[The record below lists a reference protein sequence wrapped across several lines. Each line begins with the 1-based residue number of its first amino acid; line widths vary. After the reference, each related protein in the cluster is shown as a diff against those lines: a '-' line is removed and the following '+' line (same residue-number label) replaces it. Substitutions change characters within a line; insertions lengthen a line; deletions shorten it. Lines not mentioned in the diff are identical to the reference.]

1 MRDSQVFAW
10 LRAQPAPVP
19 LRLTRTRFSNDAW
32 TRSGLPRFLS
42 LSPNSPGEPPLSQ
55 QPRNW
60 HEDSDAARARFQRRW
75 QWSASRFLFSS
86 FLPNRHFPLIPA
98 PDAIASAS
106 AATRHCVRSID
117 RSQAFLSEKSNARDL
132 RGFRDIPCIIP
143 PRSAGSSSWTR
154 TGRGTSER
162 AQ

>member
-1 MRDSQVFAW
+1 MRMRTFVTRRRNGSRITRVLMRDSQVFAW

-42 LSPNSPGEPPLSQ
+42 
-55 QPRNW
+55 W
-60 HEDSDAARARFQRRW
+60 ARFQRRW

-86 FLPNRHFPLIPA
+86 FLPNRRFSLIPA
-98 PDAIASAS
+98 PDAIASVS

-117 RSQAFLSEKSNARDL
+117 RSQAFLSEKSNARDS
-132 RGFRDIPCIIP
+132 RDFRDIPCIIP